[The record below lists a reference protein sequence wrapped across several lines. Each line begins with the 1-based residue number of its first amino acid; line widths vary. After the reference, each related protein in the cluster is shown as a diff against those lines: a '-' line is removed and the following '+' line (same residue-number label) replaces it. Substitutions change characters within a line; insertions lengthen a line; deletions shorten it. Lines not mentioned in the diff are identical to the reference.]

1 MIERTLFTAEHL
13 AFRDSLRRFM
23 AKEIAPFHEA
33 WEDQGYVDRA
43 VWNKAGDNG
52 FLCMSLPEEYG
63 GSGADLLYS
72 VIQFEELWAAGQTG
86 IGWGLHSEIVA
97 PYPNVKVD
105 SFDGLLVDYCRA
117 HDVRAIV
124 KGLRAVTD
132 FDYELQMAQMNQQ
145 LSGVDTLFMSTSP
158 EWSFVASSLVKEI
171 ATYGGDVAYLLPPSV
186 HRRLVERIAE
196 RA

>member
-1 MIERTLFTAEHL
+1 MRRAVCPGSFDPPTNGHVDIIGRAASLFDEIVVAVLVNKSKKSLFTVEE
-13 AFRDSLRRFM
+13 R
-23 AKEIAPFHEA
+23 IAML
-33 WEDQGYVDRA
+33 G
-43 VWNKAGDNG
+43 
-52 FLCMSLPEEYG
+52 
-63 GSGADLLYS
+63 
-72 VIQFEELWAAGQTG
+72 
-86 IGWGLHSEIVA
+86 EIVT

-105 SFDGLLVDYCRA
+105 SFHGLLVDYCRD

-158 EWSFVASSLVKEI
+158 EWSFVASSLVKEV
-171 ATYGGDVAYLLPPSV
+171 ATFGGDVAHLLPPTV